1 MKLFAFTSPAQ
12 GFSLVELM
20 VTVAL
25 VGILVSIG
33 APAYRT
39 MIEGQRVKSATVDLH
54 SALVLTRS
62 EAVKFNKKVTL
73 SPAADGWSSGWSVAS
88 PIAGEPALL
97 THSQS
102 SGVAITGPAGAI
114 TFSASGR
121 TLLNENEE
129 FEVTSDEDTSQVRC
143 VQLDASGRASSKTG
157 GC

>member
-1 MKLFAFTSPAQ
+1 MKLFTFTSPAQ

-121 TLLNENEE
+121 AQNIE

-143 VQLDASGRASSKTG
+143 VQLDTSGRASSKTG